1 MEYRI
6 SVNKHAD
13 GLLRCDSP
21 EAERFIRPVV
31 YPTASCLLRV
41 LAQITADAE
50 GEVVASGAE
59 LGGRCGVGEA
69 KIAKAMS
76 RLSEPKHGI
85 VELEKVDGETANV
98 SLNQWL
104 NPPRASVRAQR
115 YPPELQDEFDDFLAE
130 AAAIVEQR
138 QPAKAEATAHHIDAA
153 ASAMSI

>member
-6 SVNKHAD
+6 SVNKNAD

-41 LAQITADAE
+41 LAQITTDAE
-50 GEVVASGAE
+50 GEVVVSGAE

-76 RLSEPKHGI
+76 RLSEAKHGI
-85 VELEKVDGETANV
+85 LELEEVDSDTARV

-115 YPPELQDEFDDFLAE
+115 FPPELQDEFDDFLAQ

-138 QPAKAEATAHHIDAA
+138 HPAKSEVTAQRGDAT